1 MSQYYNNEIKEKYLD
16 TYENKSTRDVMSS
29 VFVKSLEIEKQLE
42 KDLYDFSIDEIK
54 DVLYNLDASTGN
66 SIRSSGS
73 YIKYYIDWAIK
84 NELRGNLNPL
94 RYNPPSWYNQFID
107 KSKKILFSEE
117 EINDMISHLVNAQ
130 DSIILQLVFFEG
142 LEGDSLSELLDLR
155 REDIDFENNTLKLA
169 DRTVKVSEKSISLIN
184 AALREDVYLLKNGEA
199 KGWKKEAPLLQNDY
213 VIRSTQGKAINLE
226 KADKHLVYRR
236 IATISEYFDYKYLNI
251 KNISKS
257 GMLKMAKDLYLR
269 DGELD
274 KKQLDE
280 IAEKFD
286 TPKAKVGDVMLNNY
300 YALKEFINME
310 NIEKLYPEIF

>member
-1 MSQYYNNEIKEKYLD
+1 MSQYYNNEIKEEYLSSYD
-16 TYENKSTRDVMSS
+16 NKSTRDVMSS
-29 VFVKSLEIEKQLE
+29 VFVKSLEIEQQLD
-42 KDLYDFSIDEIK
+42 KDLYDFTIDEIK

-84 NELRGNLNPL
+84 KQLRGNLNPL

-117 EINDMISHLVNAQ
+117 EVNDMISHLVNAQ

-155 REDIDFENNTLKLA
+155 RQDIDFDNHTLKLP
-169 DRTVKVSEKSISLIN
+169 DRTAKVSEKTISLIN

-257 GMLKMAKDLYLR
+257 GMVKMAKDLYLR

>member
-1 MSQYYNNEIKEKYLD
+1 
-16 TYENKSTRDVMSS
+16 
-29 VFVKSLEIEKQLE
+29 
-42 KDLYDFSIDEIK
+42 
-54 DVLYNLDASTGN
+54 
-66 SIRSSGS
+66 
-73 YIKYYIDWAIK
+73 
-84 NELRGNLNPL
+84 
-94 RYNPPSWYNQFID
+94 
-107 KSKKILFSEE
+107 
-117 EINDMISHLVNAQ
+117 
-130 DSIILQLVFFEG
+130 
-142 LEGDSLSELLDLR
+142 
-155 REDIDFENNTLKLA
+155 
-169 DRTVKVSEKSISLIN
+169 
-184 AALREDVYLLKNGEA
+184 
-199 KGWKKEAPLLQNDY
+199 
-213 VIRSTQGKAINLE
+213 LE